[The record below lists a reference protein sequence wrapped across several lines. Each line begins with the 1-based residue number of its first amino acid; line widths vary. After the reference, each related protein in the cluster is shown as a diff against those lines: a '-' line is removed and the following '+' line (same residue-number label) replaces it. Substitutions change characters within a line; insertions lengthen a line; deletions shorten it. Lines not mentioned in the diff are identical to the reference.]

1 MMQPFVYE
9 AQPAR
14 VVFGSATSA
23 RLPEEVERLGLQRVL
38 ILCTPQQ
45 TALAGRMQSLLGE
58 RAAGVFTGATMH
70 TPIDVTERALTMVR
84 EKSVDGLVAV
94 GGGSTTGLGK
104 AIALRTDLPQIVLPT
119 TYAGSEMTPILGE
132 TENGLKTTRRSP
144 KVLPEVVIYDVDLTL
159 SLPATGSA
167 TSALNALAHAVEALY
182 APDVNPVISVMAEE
196 GVRAIVSALPRVI
209 RKGDDPSARFE
220 LLMGAWLC
228 ASCLGATT
236 MGLHH
241 KLCHTL
247 GGLFDLPHAETHAIV
262 LPYALAYNSAEVPAA
277 MTHLRRAMNTDD
289 PVRALLELERQCSI
303 SLALRDVGMPHDGV
317 ERAVAQVL
325 ANPYR
330 NPRALDQE
338 GLSELLERAWSGS
351 GIAPGMVPLR

>member
-1 MMQPFVYE
+1 MQQSFVYE

-38 ILCTPQQ
+38 VLCTPQQ
-45 TALAGRMQSLLGE
+45 TSLARRIQSLLGE
-58 RAAGVFTGATMH
+58 RAVAVFSGATMH
-70 TPIDVTERALTMVR
+70 TPVDVTERALAVVR
-84 EKSVDGLVAV
+84 EQKIDGVVAV

-119 TYAGSEMTPILGE
+119 TYAGSEMTPILGQ
-132 TENGLKTTRRSP
+132 TENGLKTTQRSP

-159 SLPATGSA
+159 SLPAAGSA
-167 TSALNALAHAVEALY
+167 TSALNAMAHAVEALY
-182 APDVNPVISVMAEE
+182 APDTNPIISLMAEK
-196 GVRAIVSALPRVI
+196 GIRAIVSALPRVI
-209 RKGDDPSARFE
+209 RKTDDPDARYE

-228 ASCLGATT
+228 ACCLGATT

-262 LPYALAYNSAEVPAA
+262 LPYALAYNAAEVPTA
-277 MTHLRRAMNTDD
+277 MTHLRRAMNTDN
-289 PVRALLELERQCSI
+289 PVQALLQLERQCSI
-303 SLALRDVGMPHDGV
+303 PLALRDVGMPHEGV
-317 ERAVAQVL
+317 ATAVAQVM

-330 NPRALDQE
+330 NPRALGQRA
-338 GLSELLERAWSGS
+338 LSELLERAWSGS
-351 GIAPGMVPLR
+351 GID

>member
-1 MMQPFVYE
+1 MLQSFVYE
-9 AQPAR
+9 VQPAR

-23 RLPEEVERLGLQRVL
+23 RLPEEVERLGLRRVL

-45 TALAGRMQSLLGE
+45 TSLAARMQNLLGE
-58 RAAGVFTGATMH
+58 RAVSVFAGATMH
-70 TPIDVTERALTMVR
+70 TPVDVTERALAVVHEMNI
-84 EKSVDGLVAV
+84 DGVVAV

-132 TENGLKTTRRSP
+132 TQNGLKTTQRSP

-159 SLPATGSA
+159 SLPPAGSA

-182 APDVNPVISVMAEE
+182 APDANPIISLMAEV

-209 RKGDDPSARFE
+209 RKADDPDARSD

-228 ASCLGATT
+228 ACCLGATT

-262 LPYALAYNSAEVPAA
+262 LPYALAYNAADVPAA
-277 MTHLRRAMNTDD
+277 MMHLRRAMNTDD
-289 PVRALLELERQCSI
+289 PVQTLFDLERQCSI
-303 SLALRDVGMPHDGV
+303 PLALRDVGMPHDGV
-317 ERAVAQVL
+317 ARAVAQVL

-330 NPRALDQE
+330 NPRALNPE
-338 GLSELLERAWSGS
+338 GLSDLLERAWSGS
-351 GIAPGMVPLR
+351 GV

>member
-1 MMQPFVYE
+1 MLQSFVYE

-23 RLPEEVERLGLQRVL
+23 RLPEEVARLGLQRVL

-45 TALAGRMQSLLGE
+45 TSLAGKVQRLLGE
-58 RAAGVFTGATMH
+58 RAVGVFSGATMH
-70 TPIDVTERALTMVR
+70 TPVEVTERTLAVVHEM
-84 EKSVDGLVAV
+84 KIDGLVAV

-132 TENGLKTTRRSP
+132 TQNGLKTTLRSP
-144 KVLPEVVIYDVDLTL
+144 KVLPEVVVYDVDLTL
-159 SLPATGSA
+159 SLPALGTA

-182 APDVNPVISVMAEE
+182 APDANPVISLMAEE
-196 GVRAIVSALPRVI
+196 GVRAVVSALPRVI
-209 RKGDDPSARFE
+209 HKADDAHARSE

-228 ASCLGATT
+228 ACCLGATT

-262 LPYALAYNSAEVPAA
+262 LPYALAYNAAEVSVA

-289 PVRALLELERQCSI
+289 PVQGLLELERQCSI
-303 SLALRDVGMPHDGV
+303 PLALRDIGMAHDGV
-317 ERAVAQVL
+317 SRAVTQVL

-330 NPRALDQE
+330 NPRALDKQA
-338 GLSELLERAWSGS
+338 LSELLERAWAGS
-351 GIAPGMVPLR
+351 GV